1 MVEIMCHTS
10 VSPTSATIVLIKKNA
25 RLFIGN
31 YYMCVYLKLRTTNI
45 RTVSNLYDLI

>member
-1 MVEIMCHTS
+1 MEEVMCHTS
-10 VSPTSATIVLIKKNA
+10 VSHTSATIVLMRKHA